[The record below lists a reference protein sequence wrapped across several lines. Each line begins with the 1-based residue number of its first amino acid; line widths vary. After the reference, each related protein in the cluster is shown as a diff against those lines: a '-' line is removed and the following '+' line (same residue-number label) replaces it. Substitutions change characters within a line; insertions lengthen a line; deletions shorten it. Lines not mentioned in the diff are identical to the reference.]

1 MKANKS
7 ILAIIV
13 TVSFASNASADSFNG
28 MTKADKAAAT
38 NTSLSAFNT
47 ASRAAAAQTSGTGGA
62 VAASQART
70 AAITADHNAKI
81 GAQLTKA
88 NQTRTQQQVDA
99 NAAAAV
105 AAANATPTTPVGTS
119 LKNISLAKTA
129 AAAQTPA
136 NSSINMAVS
145 SIPAST
151 PVTATIN
158 GKVTQTTAGV
168 LAQIA
173 PQTQV
178 AMPMVS
184 AFSPTPRKG
193 DHNRGTHSRG
203 ERGTGNGA
211 NNAQNSRSAGGLAD
225 SHVGGGRSGGGF
237 HY

>member
-1 MKANKS
+1 MKVTKT

-13 TVSFASNASADSFNG
+13 TASFASNVSATGMNG
-28 MTKADKAAAT
+28 MTKQDKATAT
-38 NTSLSAFNT
+38 GVSVSALNT
-47 ASRAAAAQTSGTGGA
+47 ASRAAVAQNFGTGGA
-62 VAASQART
+62 LAASQART

-88 NQTRTQQQVDA
+88 NRTRTQQQVDA
-99 NAAAAV
+99 NAAAA
-105 AAANATPTTPVGTS
+105 
-119 LKNISLAKTA
+119 L
-129 AAAQTPA
+129 QTPA

-145 SIPAST
+145 NIPAST

-158 GKVTQTTAGV
+158 GKVIQTTAGV

-184 AFSPTPRKG
+184 VFSSAPRKG
-193 DHNRGTHSRG
+193 GHDRGTHSRG
-203 ERGTGNGA
+203 EHGTGNGA

-225 SHVGGGRSGGGF
+225 GHVGGGRSGGGF